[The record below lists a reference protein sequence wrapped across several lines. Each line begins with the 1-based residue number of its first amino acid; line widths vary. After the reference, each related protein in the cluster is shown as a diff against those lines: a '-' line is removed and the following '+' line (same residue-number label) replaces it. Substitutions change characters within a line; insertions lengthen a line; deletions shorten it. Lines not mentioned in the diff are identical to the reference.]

1 MTHGDLIVRSA
12 QLSDNSIVDIGI
24 KDGRILE
31 IVASAAAINLY
42 TEDVDASGYVVVPSF
57 VEPHAHLDKAFLADR
72 VHNPAGDL
80 MGAIEGLEKVRDTL
94 TTQDT
99 IDRATSAALLMS
111 RNGVT
116 AIRTHA
122 DTTKSGGLDSVL
134 ALLEVKRQCAHFIDI
149 QVAALMEW
157 PLTGAEGASRRA
169 LTRDAIDAGVDVIGG
184 CPHLDPDPEG
194 SIDFL
199 LETAVNAGIPL
210 DLHADENLRPD
221 SVDLEHLAHTVLSN
235 GIQHQIAASHCVSLS
250 TREEHDIHRI
260 AEMVARAGISVISLP
275 QTNLYLQ
282 ARGTTSKAPRA
293 ITPIH
298 ALRRAGVNVAAG
310 ADNLQ
315 DPFNLVGRADPL
327 EIASLLMTAS
337 HLSTAEALESI
348 STNSSLVV
356 SGAKHTLT
364 VGDSANMVGVR
375 ATTVREA
382 IAMGPPD
389 RFVVYGGVVMSDQKR
404 NRK

>member
-12 QLSDNSIVDIGI
+12 QLSDASIVDIGI
-24 KDGRILE
+24 KDGRIVEVSTSSVNTYAEEL
-31 IVASAAAINLY
+31 
-42 TEDVDASGYVVVPSF
+42 DARGFCVLPSF

-80 MGAIEGLEKVRDTL
+80 MGAIEGLANVRHTL
-94 TTQDT
+94 TPADT
-99 IDRATSAALLMS
+99 IERATRAATLMS

-122 DTTKSGGLDSVL
+122 DTTLSGGLDSVL
-134 ALLEVKRQCAHFIDI
+134 ALLEVKKRCAHFIDI

-157 PLTGAEGASRRA
+157 PLTGVEGAARRSLA
-169 LTRDAIDAGVDVIGG
+169 RDAIDAGVDVIGG
-184 CPHLDPDPEG
+184 CPHLDPDPMGAVE
-194 SIDFL
+194 FL
-199 LETAVNAGIPL
+199 VQTAVSAGIPL
-210 DLHADENLRPD
+210 DLHADENLRPT
-221 SVDLEHLAHTVLSN
+221 SVDLEHVAHMVLAQGT
-235 GIQHQIAASHCVSLS
+235 QHRIAASHCVSLS
-250 TREEHDIHRI
+250 TRDERDIQRI
-260 AEMVARAGISVISLP
+260 AEMVANAGISVIALP

-282 ARGTTSKAPRA
+282 ARGVQSNSPRA

-337 HLSTAEALESI
+337 HLSTAEAIESVT
-348 STNSSLVV
+348 TNSSLIVT
-356 SGAKHTLT
+356 GEKQLLA
-364 VGDSANMVGVR
+364 VGSPANLVGIPS
-375 ATTVREA
+375 TTVREA

-389 RFVVYGGVVMSDQKR
+389 RFVVYGGVVISEQKQ

>member
-12 QLSDNSIVDIGI
+12 QLSDASIVDIGI
-24 KDGRILE
+24 KDGRIVEVSTSSVNTYAEEL
-31 IVASAAAINLY
+31 
-42 TEDVDASGYVVVPSF
+42 DARGFCVLPSF

-80 MGAIEGLEKVRDTL
+80 MGAIEGLANVRHTL
-94 TTQDT
+94 TPADT
-99 IDRATSAALLMS
+99 IERATRAATLMS

-122 DTTKSGGLDSVL
+122 DTTLSGGLDSVL
-134 ALLEVKRQCAHFIDI
+134 ALLEVKKRCAHFIDI

-157 PLTGAEGASRRA
+157 PLTGVEGAARRSLA
-169 LTRDAIDAGVDVIGG
+169 RDAIDAGVDVIGG
-184 CPHLDPDPEG
+184 CPHLDPDPMGAVE
-194 SIDFL
+194 FL
-199 LETAVNAGIPL
+199 VQTAVSAGIPL
-210 DLHADENLRPD
+210 DLHADENLRPT
-221 SVDLEHLAHTVLSN
+221 SVDLEHVAHMVLAQGT
-235 GIQHQIAASHCVSLS
+235 QHRIAASHCVSLS
-250 TREEHDIHRI
+250 TRDERDIQRI
-260 AEMVARAGISVISLP
+260 AEMVANAGISVIALP

-282 ARGTTSKAPRA
+282 ARGVQSNSPRA

-337 HLSTAEALESI
+337 HLSTAEAIESVT
-348 STNSSLVV
+348 TNSSLIVT
-356 SGAKHTLT
+356 GEKQLLA
-364 VGDSANMVGVR
+364 VGSPANLVGIPS
-375 ATTVREA
+375 TTVREA

-389 RFVVYGGVVMSDQKR
+389 RFVVYGGVVISEQKR

>member
-1 MTHGDLIVRSA
+1 MTHGDLVVRSA
-12 QLSDNSIVDIGI
+12 QLSDATFVDIGI
-24 KDGRILE
+24 KDGRIIE
-31 IVASAAAINLY
+31 VSQAPAY
-42 TEDVDASGYVVVPSF
+42 TYAEELDARGFCVLPSF

-80 MGAIEGLEKVRDTL
+80 MGAIEGLANVRHTL
-94 TTQDT
+94 TPADT
-99 IDRATSAALLMS
+99 IERATRAATLMS

-122 DTTKSGGLDSVL
+122 DTTLVGGLESVL
-134 ALLEVKRQCAHFIDI
+134 ALLEVKKRCAHFIDI

-157 PLTGAEGASRRA
+157 PLTGVEGASRRSLA
-169 LTRDAIDAGVDVIGG
+169 RDAIDAGVDVIGG
-184 CPHLDPDPEG
+184 CPHLDPDPKEAVE
-194 SIDFL
+194 FL
-199 LETAVNAGIPL
+199 VQTAVSAGIPL
-210 DLHADENLRPD
+210 DLHADENLRPT
-221 SVDLEHLAHTVLSN
+221 SVDLEHVAHVVLAQ
-235 GIQHQIAASHCVSLS
+235 GIQHRIAASHCVSLS
-250 TREEHDIHRI
+250 TRDEHDIQRI
-260 AEMVARAGISVISLP
+260 ADMVAKAGISVIALP

-282 ARGTTSKAPRA
+282 ARGVQSNSPRA

-337 HLSTAEALESI
+337 HLSTAEAIESVT
-348 STNSSLVV
+348 TNSSLIVT
-356 SGAKHTLT
+356 GENQLLT
-364 VGDSANMVGVR
+364 VGSAANLVGIR
-375 ATTVREA
+375 STTVREA

-389 RFVVYGGVVMSDQKR
+389 RFVVYGGVVISEQKR

>member
-12 QLSDNSIVDIGI
+12 QLSDASIVDIGI
-24 KDGRILE
+24 KDGRIIE
-31 IVASAAAINLY
+31 VSPSSANTYAEEL
-42 TEDVDASGYVVVPSF
+42 DARGFCVLPSF

-80 MGAIEGLEKVRDTL
+80 MGAIEGLANVRHTL
-94 TTQDT
+94 TPADT
-99 IDRATSAALLMS
+99 IERATRAATLMS

-122 DTTKSGGLDSVL
+122 DTTLSGGLDSVL
-134 ALLEVKRQCAHFIDI
+134 ALLEVKKRCAHFIDI

-157 PLTGAEGASRRA
+157 PLTGVEGASRRSLA
-169 LTRDAIDAGVDVIGG
+169 RDAIDAGVDVIGG
-184 CPHLDPDPEG
+184 CPHLDPDPMGAVE
-194 SIDFL
+194 FL
-199 LETAVNAGIPL
+199 VQTAVSAGIPL
-210 DLHADENLRPD
+210 DLHADENLRPT
-221 SVDLEHLAHTVLSN
+221 SVDLEHVAHVVLAQ
-235 GIQHQIAASHCVSLS
+235 GIQHRIAASHCVSLS
-250 TREEHDIHRI
+250 TRDERDIQRI
-260 AEMVARAGISVISLP
+260 AEMVANAGISVIALP

-282 ARGTTSKAPRA
+282 ARGVQSNSPRA

-337 HLSTAEALESI
+337 HLSTAEAIESVT
-348 STNSSLVV
+348 TNSSQIVTGDKQLLAVGSAANLVGIR
-356 SGAKHTLT
+356 S
-364 VGDSANMVGVR
+364 
-375 ATTVREA
+375 TTVREA

-389 RFVVYGGVVMSDQKR
+389 RFVVYGGVVISEQKR

>member
-12 QLSDNSIVDIGI
+12 QLSDASIVDIGI

-31 IVASAAAINLY
+31 VVSPSTSTHTY
-42 TEDVDASGYVVVPSF
+42 PEEVDARDYVVLPGL

-72 VHNPAGDL
+72 VHNPTGDL
-80 MGAIEGLEKVRDTL
+80 MGAIEGLANVRHTL
-94 TTQDT
+94 THEDT
-99 IDRATSAALLMS
+99 VERAIRAVTTMS
-111 RNGVT
+111 HNGVT

-122 DTTKSGGLDSVL
+122 DTTSSGGLASVH
-134 ALLEVKRQCAHFIDI
+134 ALLEVKSRCAHFIDV

-157 PLTGAEGASRRA
+157 PLTGTEGASRRS
-169 LTRDAIDAGVDVIGG
+169 LVRDAIDAGIDVIGG
-184 CPHLDPDPEG
+184 CPHLDPDPKGAVE
-194 SIDFL
+194 FL
-199 LETAVNAGIPL
+199 VQTAVSAGIPL
-210 DLHADENLRPD
+210 DLHADENLRPT
-221 SVDLEHLAHTVLSN
+221 SVDLEHLAQIVLSE
-235 GIQHQIAASHCVSLS
+235 GITHRIAASHCVSLS
-250 TREEHDIHRI
+250 TRDERDIQRI
-260 AEMVARAGISVISLP
+260 AEMVANAGISVIALP

-282 ARGTTSKAPRA
+282 ARGIDSNPPRA

-298 ALRRAGVNVAAG
+298 ALRAAGVNVAAG

-337 HLSTAEALESI
+337 HLSTDEALESI
-348 STNSSLVV
+348 STNASLVV
-356 SGAKHTLT
+356 TGEKQLLT
-364 VGDSANMVGVR
+364 VGSTANLVGIR

>member
-12 QLSDNSIVDIGI
+12 LLSDNSIVDIGI
-24 KDGRILE
+24 KDGQILE
-31 IVASAAAINLY
+31 IVASATAINSY
-42 TEDVDASGYVVVPSF
+42 TEDVDASGYVVLSSF

-99 IDRATSAALLMS
+99 INRATRAALLMS

-194 SIDFL
+194 AIDFL
-199 LETAVNAGIPL
+199 LETAVNAGVPL

-221 SVDLEHLAHTVLSN
+221 SVDLEHLAHAVLSN

-282 ARGTTSKAPRA
+282 ARGVQSNSPRA

-315 DPFNLVGRADPL
+315 YPFNLVGRADPL

-337 HLSTAEALESI
+337 HLSTAEAIESVT
-348 STNSSLVV
+348 TNSSLIVT
-356 SGAKHTLT
+356 GEKQLLA
-364 VGDSANMVGVR
+364 VGSPANLVGIPS
-375 ATTVREA
+375 TTVREA

-389 RFVVYGGVVMSDQKR
+389 RFVVYGGVVISEQKR

>member
-12 QLSDNSIVDIGI
+12 LLSDNSIVDIGI
-24 KDGRILE
+24 KDGQILE
-31 IVASAAAINLY
+31 IVASATAINSY
-42 TEDVDASGYVVVPSF
+42 TEDVDASGYVVLSSF

-99 IDRATSAALLMS
+99 INRATRAALLMS

-194 SIDFL
+194 AIDFL
-199 LETAVNAGIPL
+199 LETAVNAGVPL

-221 SVDLEHLAHTVLSN
+221 SVDLEHLAHAVLSN

-282 ARGTTSKAPRA
+282 ARGVQSNSPRA

-337 HLSTAEALESI
+337 HLSTAEAIESVT
-348 STNSSLVV
+348 TNSSLIVT
-356 SGAKHTLT
+356 GEKQLLA
-364 VGDSANMVGVR
+364 VGSPANLVGIPS
-375 ATTVREA
+375 TTVREA

-389 RFVVYGGVVMSDQKR
+389 RFVVYGGVVISEQKR

>member
-1 MTHGDLIVRSA
+1 MTNGDLIVRSA
-12 QLSDNSIVDIGI
+12 QLSDASIVDIGI
-24 KDGRILE
+24 KDGRIVEVSTSSVNTYAEEL
-31 IVASAAAINLY
+31 
-42 TEDVDASGYVVVPSF
+42 DARGFCVLPSF

-80 MGAIEGLEKVRDTL
+80 MGAIEGLANVRHTL
-94 TTQDT
+94 TPADT
-99 IDRATSAALLMS
+99 IERATRAATLMS

-122 DTTKSGGLDSVL
+122 DTTLSGGLDSVL
-134 ALLEVKRQCAHFIDI
+134 ALLEVKKRCAHFIDI

-157 PLTGAEGASRRA
+157 PLIGVEGASRRSLA
-169 LTRDAIDAGVDVIGG
+169 RDAIDAGVDVIGG
-184 CPHLDPDPEG
+184 CPHLDPDPMGAVE
-194 SIDFL
+194 FL
-199 LETAVNAGIPL
+199 VQTAVSAGIPL
-210 DLHADENLRPD
+210 DLHADENLRPT
-221 SVDLEHLAHTVLSN
+221 SVDLEHVAHVVLAQGT
-235 GIQHQIAASHCVSLS
+235 QHRIAASHCVSLS
-250 TREEHDIHRI
+250 TRDERDIQRI
-260 AEMVARAGISVISLP
+260 AEMVANAGISVIALP

-282 ARGTTSKAPRA
+282 ARGVQSNSPRA

-337 HLSTAEALESI
+337 HLSTAEAIESVT
-348 STNSSLVV
+348 TNSSLIVT
-356 SGAKHTLT
+356 GEKQLLA
-364 VGDSANMVGVR
+364 VGSPANLVGIPS
-375 ATTVREA
+375 TTVREA

-389 RFVVYGGVVMSDQKR
+389 RFVVYGGVVISEQKR